1 MSHTIAIFPGSFDP
15 FTRGHQ
21 ALVDDALRIFDKV
34 VIGIGNNVS
43 KAGLLRIEA
52 RKQLIEDLYADNPRV
67 EVRIYTGL
75 TGDFARDQHASAII
89 RGVRNTTDFEYE
101 RTMEATNHRLHP
113 DIITVMLFTP
123 APVADIASSTV
134 REVLAFGRTVDEF
147 MPEGIDIK
155 KNTSDYYIAMME
167 FTAEMI
173 AGFLGGQVAG
183 DKEAKVHTVSSIEE
197 GEPGALTYLT
207 NPKYEKHLYK
217 TRASIVLVNKD
228 FTPSEPVTAT
238 LIKVEDTGAAVLKLL
253 QMYQAAKPRKQGISE
268 RASISERATLGED
281 CYVGDFAVIEAGAR
295 IGADCQIYPQV
306 YIGDGVTVGDGTIL
320 YPGVKIYE
328 GCVIG
333 SRCILH
339 AGAVIGAD
347 GFGFIPNAAG
357 GFDKIPQLGNV
368 VVEDDVEIGANTCID
383 RAKTDSTIIRRGVK
397 LDNLIQIGHNVQIGE
412 NTVSSAQTGIA
423 GTSKVGAQLFPRGTG
438 RHRGPRDHRRQG
450 LHRLQ
455 KRSRQR
461 RT

>member
-1 MSHTIAIFPGSFDP
+1 
-15 FTRGHQ
+15 
-21 ALVDDALRIFDKV
+21 
-34 VIGIGNNVS
+34 
-43 KAGLLRIEA
+43 
-52 RKQLIEDLYADNPRV
+52 
-67 EVRIYTGL
+67 
-75 TGDFARDQHASAII
+75 
-89 RGVRNTTDFEYE
+89 
-101 RTMEATNHRLHP
+101 
-113 DIITVMLFTP
+113 
-123 APVADIASSTV
+123 
-134 REVLAFGRTVDEF
+134 
-147 MPEGIDIK
+147 
-155 KNTSDYYIAMME
+155 MME

-339 AGAVIGAD
+339 AGAGDRRPTASAS
-347 GFGFIPNAAG
+347 FPMPQAASTR
-357 GFDKIPQLGNV
+357 FRNW
-368 VVEDDVEIGANTCID
+368 ATSSS
-383 RAKTDSTIIRRGVK
+383 KTTWKSAPTPASTGPRPTRR
-397 LDNLIQIGHNVQIGE
+397 
-412 NTVSSAQTGIA
+412 SSA
-423 GTSKVGAQLFPRGTG
+423 GA
-438 RHRGPRDHRRQG
+438 
-450 LHRLQ
+450 
-455 KRSRQR
+455 
-461 RT
+461 